1 MSCLS
6 NVVETS
12 HSNKEIDHEVDGSQ
26 GDFSASAC
34 VGKSPI
40 GVDDRLNAVLRNRIP
55 KQDHERAI
63 TTPRKRSF
71 SVGGGPLLTTDPTQ
85 NTSCLREKPH
95 DVKNKDYD
103 CQRPKPQLNF
113 LPIENAVGSFGFD
126 AKISNKPLLYSEDS
140 MDWVAMFE
148 KDAQEQEESPLP
160 TIDSVSSFRGSD
172 TDSLKEGSPYLSTP
186 RQDGRQ
192 PFSSP
197 FLSANSLETLE
208 HAPILSPRLRGSKLK
223 RESSCRKRIEIT
235 ADMQE
240 NNI

>member
-1 MSCLS
+1 
-6 NVVETS
+6 
-12 HSNKEIDHEVDGSQ
+12 
-26 GDFSASAC
+26 
-34 VGKSPI
+34 
-40 GVDDRLNAVLRNRIP
+40 
-55 KQDHERAI
+55 
-63 TTPRKRSF
+63 
-71 SVGGGPLLTTDPTQ
+71 
-85 NTSCLREKPH
+85 
-95 DVKNKDYD
+95 
-103 CQRPKPQLNF
+103 
-113 LPIENAVGSFGFD
+113 
-126 AKISNKPLLYSEDS
+126 